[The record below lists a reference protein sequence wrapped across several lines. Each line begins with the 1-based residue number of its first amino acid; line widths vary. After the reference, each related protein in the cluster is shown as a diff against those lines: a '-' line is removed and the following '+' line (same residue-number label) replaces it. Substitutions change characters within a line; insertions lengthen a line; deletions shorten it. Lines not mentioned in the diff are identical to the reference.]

1 MNFESFIRDIADNKW
16 NVHGV
21 EVYHNGM
28 IHQYGDTCNTKYPIY
43 SATKAILS
51 IAVGIAY
58 DQGKID
64 LRKSILAY
72 IPEKSLNAMS
82 DAQRRTFEKIT
93 LHRLMTMSVSDFPFR
108 PEGDSYLDFSL
119 ACKVQDPEAKVF
131 RYNNISAYLVGVA
144 LTNAIGEDAFGYI
157 DRNIF
162 GPMKITGAEYSRCP
176 DGYFYGASGMKLSV
190 HDLSLIGRL
199 LYDKGSYE
207 GRRIVSEEYVNTA
220 TSILQMNREGGY
232 GYFIWKYRDGF
243 SINGKWGQK
252 CYVLPEREM
261 IITYL
266 SHIEEDTH
274 DLLHSMEKNILG
286 IG

>member
-1 MNFESFIRDIADNKW
+1 MNFELFIRDVAESKW
-16 NVHGV
+16 DVYGV
-21 EVYHNGM
+21 EVYEKGM

-43 SATKAILS
+43 SATKTILS

-64 LRKSILAY
+64 LRKSILDY

-93 LHRLMTMSVSDFPFR
+93 LHRLMTMSVGDFPFR

-131 RYNNISAYLVGVA
+131 HYSNIPAYLVGVA
-144 LTNAIGEDAFGYI
+144 LTNAISEDAFGYI
-157 DRNIF
+157 DRNILE
-162 GPMKITGAEYSRCP
+162 PMQITGAGYSRCP

-199 LYDKGSYE
+199 LYNKGTYE
-207 GRRIVSEEYVNTA
+207 GRRIVSEEYVNMA

-261 IITYL
+261 MITYL
-266 SHIEEDTH
+266 SHMEEDTY